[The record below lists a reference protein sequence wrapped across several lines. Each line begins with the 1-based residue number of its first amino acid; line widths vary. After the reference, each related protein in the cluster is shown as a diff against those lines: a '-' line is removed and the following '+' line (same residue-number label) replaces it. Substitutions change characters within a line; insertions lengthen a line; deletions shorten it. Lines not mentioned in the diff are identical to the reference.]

1 MQQQRLHILSINLWW
16 KMMMMMLWY
25 QNILILLHL
34 FCLSL
39 LWTVVLWSPRLWP
52 TRVHR
57 FQKFVLVVINWLF
70 RFVLIDFSES
80 FPLLLFS
87 DQGLTLICSNMFWH
101 LKQLGIEPASPHS
114 LDNLLYLH
122 SHLQQQNLAVFSNKC
137 QEYQEKQSTPTHIF
151 KLFCFGLPN
160 VLSSYRGDHNII
172 CSHHVE
178 YNVLDEKTKHL
189 LD

>member
-1 MQQQRLHILSINLWW
+1 MEDDALISKHINSPSFILPLPALNCRAVSWVKHTSNLF
-16 KMMMMMLWY
+16 
-25 QNILILLHL
+25 I
-34 FCLSL
+34 
-39 LWTVVLWSPRLWP
+39 WSPRLWP

-122 SHLQQQNLAVFSNKC
+122 SHLQQQKLNKILLFSPINVRNIRKNNPHQLFWVAKC
-137 QEYQEKQSTPTHIF
+137 TQ
-151 KLFCFGLPN
+151 
-160 VLSSYRGDHNII
+160 
-172 CSHHVE
+172 
-178 YNVLDEKTKHL
+178 L
-189 LD
+189 L

>member
-1 MQQQRLHILSINLWW
+1 MEDDALISKHINSSSFILPLPALNCRAVSWVKHTSNLF
-16 KMMMMMLWY
+16 
-25 QNILILLHL
+25 I
-34 FCLSL
+34 
-39 LWTVVLWSPRLWP
+39 WSPRLWP

-101 LKQLGIEPASPHS
+101 LKQLGIEPASPHF

-122 SHLQQQNLAVFSNKC
+122 SHLQQQKLNKILLFSPINVRNIRKNNPHQLFWVAKC
-137 QEYQEKQSTPTHIF
+137 TQ
-151 KLFCFGLPN
+151 
-160 VLSSYRGDHNII
+160 
-172 CSHHVE
+172 
-178 YNVLDEKTKHL
+178 L
-189 LD
+189 L

>member
-1 MQQQRLHILSINLWW
+1 MEDDALISKHINSSSFILPLPALNCHAVSWVKHTSNLF
-16 KMMMMMLWY
+16 
-25 QNILILLHL
+25 I
-34 FCLSL
+34 
-39 LWTVVLWSPRLWP
+39 WSPRLWP

-87 DQGLTLICSNMFWH
+87 DQGLKLICSNMFWH

-122 SHLQQQNLAVFSNKC
+122 SHLQQQKLNKILLFSPINVRNIRKNNPHQLFWVAKC
-137 QEYQEKQSTPTHIF
+137 TQ
-151 KLFCFGLPN
+151 
-160 VLSSYRGDHNII
+160 
-172 CSHHVE
+172 
-178 YNVLDEKTKHL
+178 L
-189 LD
+189 L

>member
-1 MQQQRLHILSINLWW
+1 MEDDALISKHINSPSFILPLPALNCHAVSWVKHTSNLF
-16 KMMMMMLWY
+16 
-25 QNILILLHL
+25 I
-34 FCLSL
+34 
-39 LWTVVLWSPRLWP
+39 WSPRLWP

-87 DQGLTLICSNMFWH
+87 DQGLKLICSNMFWH

-122 SHLQQQNLAVFSNKC
+122 SHLQQQKLNKILLFSPINVRNIRKNNPHQLFWVAKC
-137 QEYQEKQSTPTHIF
+137 TQ
-151 KLFCFGLPN
+151 
-160 VLSSYRGDHNII
+160 
-172 CSHHVE
+172 
-178 YNVLDEKTKHL
+178 L
-189 LD
+189 L

>member
-1 MQQQRLHILSINLWW
+1 MEDDALISKHINSSSFILPLPALNCHAVSWVKHTSNLF
-16 KMMMMMLWY
+16 
-25 QNILILLHL
+25 I
-34 FCLSL
+34 
-39 LWTVVLWSPRLWP
+39 WSPRLWP

-114 LDNLLYLH
+114 LDILLYLH
-122 SHLQQQNLAVFSNKC
+122 SHLQQQKLNKILLFSPINVRNIRKNNPHQLFWVAKC
-137 QEYQEKQSTPTHIF
+137 TQ
-151 KLFCFGLPN
+151 
-160 VLSSYRGDHNII
+160 
-172 CSHHVE
+172 
-178 YNVLDEKTKHL
+178 L
-189 LD
+189 L

>member
-1 MQQQRLHILSINLWW
+1 MEDDALISKHINSPSFILPLPALNCHAVSWVKHTSNLF
-16 KMMMMMLWY
+16 
-25 QNILILLHL
+25 I
-34 FCLSL
+34 
-39 LWTVVLWSPRLWP
+39 WSPRLWP

>member
-1 MQQQRLHILSINLWW
+1 MEDDALISKHINSPSFILPLPALNCHAVSWVKHTSNLF
-16 KMMMMMLWY
+16 
-25 QNILILLHL
+25 I
-34 FCLSL
+34 
-39 LWTVVLWSPRLWP
+39 WSPHLWP

-114 LDNLLYLH
+114 LDILLYLH
-122 SHLQQQNLAVFSNKC
+122 SHLQQQKLNKILLFSPINVRNIRKNNPHQLFWVAKC
-137 QEYQEKQSTPTHIF
+137 TQ
-151 KLFCFGLPN
+151 
-160 VLSSYRGDHNII
+160 
-172 CSHHVE
+172 
-178 YNVLDEKTKHL
+178 L
-189 LD
+189 L